1 MKYCADR
8 GIREALYRAFST
20 RASEFDGGKFDNTP
34 LIKRILELRAEEA
47 SLLGFKNYGELSLAT
62 KMAKSPAEVLDFL
75 RDVARRS
82 KPRAEDDVAQVDAY
96 ARDELGIDKIEP
108 WDRAYAAEKLRE
120 ARYSYSDAEVKRYFT
135 QRAVFK
141 GLFGLVEKLF
151 GIEIEEAQASVW
163 HPDVKYFEVKRNGE
177 KSPPSMLTSM
187 PEKASAPA
195 PGWTA
200 NVLVELKTAS
210 SLLRSLILSP
220 TLRPRRQA
228 VKPR

>member
-1 MKYCADR
+1 MATPNRRHVYLPAMKYCADR

-62 KMAKSPAEVLDFL
+62 KMAKSPAEGLDFL

-120 ARYSYSDAEVKRYFT
+120 ARYSYSDAEVKRCHYTKFLT
-135 QRAVFK
+135 FAVAIPEQYSLK
-141 GLFGLVEKLF
+141 RECTS
-151 GIEIEEAQASVW
+151 AS
-163 HPDVKYFEVKRNGE
+163 FQFRRRNV
-177 KSPPSMLTSM
+177 PSF
-187 PEKASAPA
+187 
-195 PGWTA
+195 
-200 NVLVELKTAS
+200 V
-210 SLLRSLILSP
+210 
-220 TLRPRRQA
+220 
-228 VKPR
+228 